1 MYDDRDDRRYLRYRN
16 PMRGLATGI
25 FIIGLAF
32 AFYFRANLDGTRFYP
47 FCSQGGH
54 SFRCFLLPAQV
65 IRKVSLVDYT
75 ALPG

>member
-1 MYDDRDDRRYLRYRN
+1 MYDDRDDRRYRRYRN

-32 AFYFRANLDGTRFYP
+32 AFYFS
-47 FCSQGGH
+47 SQFGWPA
-54 SFRCFLLPAQV
+54 FLPILFAGWAFVSLFLAAAQV
-65 IRKVSLVDYT
+65 IRKVSIVAYT